1 MCALKSPVRVALVH
15 ALVRAG
21 ARGTTAA
28 ALRCDLRLHAQALA
42 LHLRSLERGGLIAR
56 LNDQGVCVFGLQMEA
71 IDALADALGAAP
83 HEMWQMDPAR
93 PTAAPAELINQTAAA
108 FGALSKPHRLRL
120 FLHLASAGDRGSLL
134 SELAART
141 GLSAGTVART
151 LLVLQWEGLIV
162 DCDSVGGRRSAICP
176 AAVRSHFDTLMGP
189 QP

>member
-42 LHLRSLERGGLIAR
+42 LHLRSLQRSGLIAGI
-56 LNDQGVCVFGLQMEA
+56 NEQGVFVYRLEMEA

-83 HEMWQMDPAR
+83 HEMWHMESAR
-93 PTAAPAELINQTAAA
+93 PTTPAELINHTAAA
-108 FGALSKPHRLRL
+108 FGALSKPHRLRV
-120 FLHLASAGDRGSLL
+120 FLYLASAGARGLPL

-151 LLVLQWEGLIV
+151 HLVLQWEGLIV
-162 DCDSVGGRRSAICP
+162 DCESAGGRRCAICP
-176 AAVRSHFDTLMGP
+176 SVLRSHFDTLIGP
-189 QP
+189 L